1 MTQIAGNIH
10 APANAPAGRT
20 PTVRLIAFGGVVVVI
35 GALMAIFGSGWVWAV
50 GLSLLAL
57 SVPSLLMGFGLP
69 SPATVQQWM
78 TDEQPV

>member
-1 MTQIAGNIH
+1 MSIKSVLMTQTSGII
-10 APANAPAGRT
+10 PA
-20 PTVRLIAFGGVVVVI
+20 VRLLIFGGVVAVI

-78 TDEQPV
+78 ADEHAV

>member
-1 MTQIAGNIH
+1 MTQTSGITH
-10 APANAPAGRT
+10 AHATTPAGRA
-20 PTVRLIAFGGVVVVI
+20 PAARLLAFGAVVVVI

-78 TDEQPV
+78 VDEHAV